1 MDRMKTNKPIKLVTF
16 VGMCGSGKSTCSDF
30 LKERG
35 IPDVYLGGIIYKAMA
50 EAGIEVTPKSQEIFR
65 EQIREKEGKDFVIN
79 RAIKEVDDLIGAGQK
94 RIIIDGI
101 YSWTE
106 WKIAKH
112 TYPGELTT
120 IAIVAPKKLRHSRLA
135 HRPGRPFDAEQSRE
149 RDWTEIEHL
158 EKGGPIA
165 IADYYLNNTGSI
177 EQLEANLEKI
187 LREIDFLD

>member
-1 MDRMKTNKPIKLVTF
+1 MKTNKSVQLVTF
-16 VGMCGSGKSTCSDF
+16 VGMCGSGKSTCADF
-30 LKERG
+30 LKDQG

-50 EAGIEVTPKSQEIFR
+50 EAGIEVTPKSQETFR
-65 EQIREKEGKDFVIN
+65 EEIREKEGKDFVIN
-79 RAIKEVDDLIGAGQK
+79 RAMAEVDKLIESGQR

-112 TYPGELTT
+112 AYPGELTT
-120 IAIVAPKKLRHSRLA
+120 IAIVAPKHLRYQRLA
-135 HRPGRPFDAEQSRE
+135 HRPGREFNGEEAKE

-165 IADYYLNNTGSI
+165 IADYFLDNSGSK
-177 EQLEANLEKI
+177 EDLHDKLEVV
-187 LREIDFLD
+187 LREIGFLD